1 MMKKKRGTANE
12 NAAPRDRYGGKTM
25 SYAVVTDTS
34 GNLLNQHVR
43 KYDLKVIPFS
53 YYVENEEKTCLDTDT
68 FEGERFYSLLGKGT
82 KVTTSQITP
91 SRYAEYF
98 TPILAEGKDIIY
110 VSMSSGISGSCDSS
124 RIGAAA
130 ALEAFPQRK
139 IEVIDTLGASLG
151 EGLVAIRAAKLRDAG
166 MDFDTAV
173 RELRAYSQRML
184 NVFTVDDLMFL
195 KRGGRLSNLAAAVGT
210 VLHIKPLLKG
220 SDSGKIV
227 AFTKVRGRRKAIE
240 SLAGEYEQFV
250 RDPEKQ
256 TVGIAHAGCKK
267 DAEKLAELLK
277 KLRPPKEI
285 LIVDYEP
292 VTGSHV
298 GPGALALFFESFPG
312 IRKADL
318 TANLS

>member
-1 MMKKKRGTANE
+1 MIKEKTRDGEE
-12 NAAPRDRYGGKTM
+12 NAAPRDLYGGKTM
-25 SYAVVTDTS
+25 SYTVVTDTS
-34 GNLLNQHVR
+34 GNLLNQHIR
-43 KYDLKVIPFS
+43 KYDLQVIPFS
-53 YYVENEEKTCLDTDT
+53 YYVENEEKTCLDTDA
-68 FEGERFYSLLGKGT
+68 FEGERFYSLLGKGI

-91 SRYAEYF
+91 GRYEEYF
-98 TPILAEGKDIIY
+98 IPILAEGKDIIY
-110 VSMSSGISGSCDSS
+110 VSMSSGISGSYDSS
-124 RIGAAA
+124 KIGAAS
-130 ALEAFPQRK
+130 ALEAFPERR
-139 IEVIDTLGASLG
+139 IEIIDTLGASLG

-166 MDFDTAV
+166 VDFDTAV
-173 RELRAYSQRML
+173 RELKACSQRML
-184 NVFTVDDLMFL
+184 NVFTVDDLLFL

-240 SLAGEYEQFV
+240 SLAGEYKQFV

-256 TVGIAHAGCKK
+256 TVGIAHAGCKR

-318 TANLS
+318 TVNLN